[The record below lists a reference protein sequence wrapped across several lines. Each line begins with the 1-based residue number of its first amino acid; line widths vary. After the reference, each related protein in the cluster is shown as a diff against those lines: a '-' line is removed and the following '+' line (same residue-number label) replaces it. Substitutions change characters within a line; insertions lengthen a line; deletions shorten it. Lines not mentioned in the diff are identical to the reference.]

1 MDTAAPLRPWDAV
14 FVDSE
19 GSPTVDPSS
28 PRLVRSSA
36 AVWDECAH
44 LILLSAR
51 ACMRAHVRAHVR
63 WISRL
68 QSRPAQRPHP
78 QPHTALALLLQRHVP
93 WHTLSAELLGEA
105 LALDTQW
112 QITQLHAEFG
122 GFRRLLLAASE
133 GSAAL
138 AAVRAAEARHGGG
151 Y

>member
-1 MDTAAPLRPWDAV
+1 MYAGARMYACARLR
-14 FVDSE
+14 
-19 GSPTVDPSS
+19 
-28 PRLVRSSA
+28 
-36 AVWDECAH
+36 
-44 LILLSAR
+44 AR
-51 ACMRAHVRAHVR
+51 AMD
-63 WISRL
+63 ISL
-68 QSRPAQRPHP
+68 ASRPAAQRPHP
-78 QPHTALALLLQRHVP
+78 QPHTALTLLLQRHVP